1 MVNIE
6 EINLQEDIMHNSKKI
21 QTWLFGLISLSLLFA
36 FASFTYA
43 SQAELDE
50 INYAIH
56 SKGAHWL
63 AGETPIS
70 KLSPEERKMRLGAM
84 KPFLSTA
91 DVLSATGGAST
102 SSLTGTAPATL
113 DWRNY
118 NGYNYVTPVRDQ
130 GNCGSCWAFATTAA
144 LESNVLIVNG
154 ISALNLAEEI
164 MLSCSGAGSCSG
176 GYIDGASN
184 FSVSTGLP
192 PESYDPYTATNGQ
205 CSSAA
210 TGWQTATSQI
220 SSWHWV
226 TTTSP
231 TVDAIKNDLNTYGP
245 LVTTMQV
252 YSDFFYYSGGVYQYI
267 SGTKQG
273 GHAIL
278 IVGYD
283 DTGQYFIVKNSWGS
297 GWGESG
303 YFKIAYSQLSNAVNF
318 GDYTI
323 GYYTSNQPPG
333 ITVSSPNGGESWQAG
348 ATHTIT
354 WTYSGNPGAYVN
366 IDLLN
371 SGSFVSTIASSV
383 SIGSGG
389 SGSYIWNI
397 PSTQAQG
404 NLYQIR
410 VTSTANSAYTDTSN
424 SSFSISPPL
433 PPSITVIAPNGG
445 QSWRISSNQQIQW
458 SYTGNPG
465 SYVKIELLQGT
476 TASTA
481 TVAKTIVSS
490 TTIGSGGSGSY
501 LWKIPRTQTTANNSW
516 IRITSTTNNSYTDTS
531 DTSFSIV
538 KK

>member
-1 MVNIE
+1 
-6 EINLQEDIMHNSKKI
+6 MHKSKKF
-21 QTWLFGLISLSLLFA
+21 QTWLFGVISLSILFA

-63 AGETPIS
+63 AGETPVS
-70 KLSPEERKMRLGAM
+70 KLSPEERKMRLGAI
-84 KPFLSTA
+84 KPVKSPSEVSGVT
-91 DVLSATGGAST
+91 SST
-102 SSLTGTAPATL
+102 STSALTGTTPATL

-118 NGYNYVTPVRDQ
+118 NGNGYVTPVRDQ

-144 LESNVLIVNG
+144 LESNVLIMKG
-154 ISALNLAEEI
+154 ISALDLAEQI
-164 MLSCSGAGSCSG
+164 LLSCSGAGSCSG

-184 FSVSTGLP
+184 FISSTGLP
-192 PESYDPYTATNGQ
+192 PESYYPYTAANGQ

-210 TGWQTATSQI
+210 TGWQTTTSQI

-245 LVTTMQV
+245 LVTTMDV
-252 YSDFFYYSGGVYQYI
+252 YSDFFYYSGGVYQYT
-267 SGTKQG
+267 SGTYQG

-283 DTGQYFIVKNSWGS
+283 DTGQYFIVKNSWGG

-303 YFKIAYSQLSNAVNF
+303 YFRIAYSQLSNVVNF

-348 ATHTIT
+348 TTQTIAWSYT
-354 WTYSGNPGAYVN
+354 GNPGAYVK

-371 SGSFVSTIASSV
+371 NGSSASTITSSV
-383 SIGSGG
+383 STGSGG
-389 SGSYIWNI
+389 SGSYRWNI
-397 PSTQAQG
+397 PLTQAQG
-404 NLYQIR
+404 SLYQIR

-424 SSFSISPPL
+424 SSFSIIPPP
-433 PPSITVIAPNGG
+433 PPSIKVTAPNGG
-445 QSWRISSNQQIQW
+445 QSWRTGSNQRITW

-465 SYVKIELLQGT
+465 SAVKIELLQGAA
-476 TASTA
+476 ASTA
-481 TVAKTIVSS
+481 TSVKTIAAG
-490 TTIGSGGSGSY
+490 TAIGSGGSGSY
-501 LWKIPRTQTTANNSW
+501 LWKISSTQTAAGNYW
-516 IRITSTTNNSYTDTS
+516 IRITSTTNNSCADTS
-531 DTSFSIV
+531 DNSFSIS
-538 KK
+538 KR

>member
-1 MVNIE
+1 
-6 EINLQEDIMHNSKKI
+6 MHNSKKF
-21 QTWLFGLISLSLLFA
+21 QTSLFGLITLSLLLA
-36 FASFTYA
+36 FASITFG
-43 SQAELDE
+43 SQDELDE

-63 AGETPIS
+63 AGETSVS
-70 KLSPEERKMRLGAM
+70 KLSPEERKMRVGAI
-84 KPFLSTA
+84 KP
-91 DVLSATGGAST
+91 VLSPSEVSSVTNST
-102 SSLTGTAPATL
+102 STSTFTGTTPSSL

-130 GNCGSCWAFATTAA
+130 GNCGSCWAFATAAA

-154 ISALNLAEEI
+154 ISALNLAEQI
-164 MLSCSGAGSCSG
+164 LLSCSGAGSCNG

-184 FSVSTGLP
+184 FIRDTGLP
-192 PESYDPYTATNGQ
+192 PESYYPYTAANGQ

-210 TGWQTATSQI
+210 TGWQNATSEI
-220 SSWHWV
+220 TSWHWV

-245 LVTTMQV
+245 LVTTMVV
-252 YSDFFYYSGGVYQYI
+252 YSDFFYYSGGVYQYT

-303 YFKIAYSQLSNAVNF
+303 YFKIAYSQLTSDVHF

-323 GYYTSNQPPG
+323 GYSTSNQPPS
-333 ITVSSPNGGESWQAG
+333 ITVASPNGGESWQAG
-348 ATHTIT
+348 TTHTIT
-354 WTYSGNPGAYVN
+354 WSYTGNPGTYVKIELFN
-366 IDLLN
+366 N
-371 SGSFVSTIASSV
+371 GAFVSTIASSAP
-383 SIGSGG
+383 IGSAG
-389 SGSYIWNI
+389 SGSYSWNI
-397 PSTQAQG
+397 PLTQTQG

-410 VTSTANSAYTDTSN
+410 VTSTSNATYTDTSN
-424 SSFSISPPL
+424 SYFSITAPAPA
-433 PPSITVIAPNGG
+433 SITVAVPNGG
-445 QSWRISSNQQIQW
+445 ESWGSGSSQTITWN
-458 SYTGNPG
+458 YTGNPG
-465 SYVKIELLQGT
+465 PYVKIELLQGA

-481 TVAKTIVSS
+481 TAVKTIVSS
-490 TTIGSGGSGSY
+490 VNIGSGGAGSY
-501 LWKIPRTQTTANNSW
+501 LWKIRPNQTTASNYW
-516 IRITSTTNNSYTDTS
+516 IRITSTSSSAYTDTS
-531 DTSFSIV
+531 NNSFSIF